1 MSPSSTQH
9 HAARRNR
16 SATRRGSAPCQSATF
31 AANSYLSEPETAP
44 EGSFGASSSQTC
56 SFSIGLTSASSP
68 KSSSLPVYPQR
79 EHMWMKYGSGCAP
92 TARSWK
98 SVRFPPNELVDR
110 TAWELNLLKHIG
122 HVSSI

>member
-9 HAARRNR
+9 HAARRSR
-16 SATRRGSAPCQSATF
+16 SAMRRGSAPCQIATF
-31 AANSYLSEPETAP
+31 AANSYLSDPDAVP
-44 EGSFGASSSQTC
+44 GGSLGASSSQTC
-56 SFSIGLTSASSP
+56 SFSSGLTSASSP
-68 KSSSLPVYPQR
+68 KSRSLPVYPHR

-98 SVRFPPNELVDR
+98 SVRFPPNEFVDR

-122 HVSSI
+122 QVSSI